1 MKIKY
6 AIGSA
11 VLLSSILLCSAGA
24 GMASAENVLSTESI
38 MTQSTLSKI
47 SPIKTTNMI
56 VIDNKKV
63 LLYPTFQNQ
72 QSAIDGINKEAAE
85 LLNTLSQR
93 FALGELTTDNWL
105 DYRSSA
111 DQYAT
116 ENSSMSEQETVQY
129 SLLNRFFDIYENQD
143 KNNAIT
149 ELVTRNNFAKAA
161 IDNSELEL
169 LLPYTSDISSN
180 FNNMQVA
187 QKQLATVSSIPNQ
200 SSSISYA
207 SNYAVTPNST
217 AYAVF
222 GSDCT
227 NFASQILEAG
237 GVSQSVFTDASKGW
251 WHKITVTQ
259 YGQLIHTNSTS
270 WSVAD
275 TFARYM
281 GVGYTSK
288 SHSSFSSAIAA
299 GDFIAADFEGDGDW
313 NHIGFV
319 TSKSSSSGSYGGKTY
334 YDYKVAQHTNNYHAW
349 TSSSTNG
356 WETIEDDNG
365 TYGRVRR

>member
-217 AYAVF
+217 AYAVLDLIAQTLHRK
-222 GSDCT
+222 SLRREVL
-227 NFASQILEAG
+227 ASLYSRMPPKAG
-237 GVSQSVFTDASKGW
+237 GIK
-251 WHKITVTQ
+251 
-259 YGQLIHTNSTS
+259 LL
-270 WSVAD
+270 
-275 TFARYM
+275 
-281 GVGYTSK
+281 
-288 SHSSFSSAIAA
+288 
-299 GDFIAADFEGDGDW
+299 
-313 NHIGFV
+313 
-319 TSKSSSSGSYGGKTY
+319 
-334 YDYKVAQHTNNYHAW
+334 
-349 TSSSTNG
+349 
-356 WETIEDDNG
+356 
-365 TYGRVRR
+365 